1 MLTERGELNQT
12 KLLSYCGLN
21 LTKHREI
28 LEELERKNLIEKT
41 VLPWGNKTITKY
53 KISHKGLDFCKLIL
67 NPYENMFPRIKE
79 ANEEEEEKNNVN

>member
-1 MLTERGELNQT
+1 MLTEHGELNQT

-41 VLPWGNKTITKY
+41 VSPWGNKTITKY
-53 KISHKGLDFCKLIL
+53 KISSKGLDFCKLIL
-67 NPYENMFPRIKE
+67 DPYENMFPRIKE
-79 ANEEEEEKNNVN
+79 EDEDETENNVN